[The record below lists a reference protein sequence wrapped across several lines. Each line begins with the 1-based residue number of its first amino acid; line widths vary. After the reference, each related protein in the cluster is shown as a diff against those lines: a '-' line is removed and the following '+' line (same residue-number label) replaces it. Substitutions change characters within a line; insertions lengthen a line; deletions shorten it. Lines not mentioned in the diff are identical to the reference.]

1 MHIKG
6 RLSLLVVQTI
16 TELSNKL
23 HLFLFL
29 LRVII
34 FVMSNGDTI
43 TNSLPSI
50 ESKKYT
56 SDQSRRGSE
65 VSSGVKGLNVKL

>member
-1 MHIKG
+1 VPIKG
-6 RLSLLVVQTI
+6 RLSLLVMQTI

-34 FVMSNGDTI
+34 FVMSNGDT
-43 TNSLPSI
+43 LPSI
-50 ESKKYT
+50 ESKKYN
-56 SDQSRRGSE
+56 E
-65 VSSGVKGLNVKL
+65 